1 MGYMRGLH
9 AQPVEYRVKSRILF
23 ALYVLGPMFLV
34 FFLPLPFFRS
44 PLIVFLSEDRLVAVS
59 APFVRVAVAVCLVWF
74 AVASGLVIWPSRR
87 GRAAGPRE
95 WSPRALWGAFVG
107 LSLVGSGVALI
118 HSFRVLP
125 AGIEEFAHVSSLAP
139 SIGFVLGTYILRR
152 GLARGLAALMWVL
165 LVIDILVAL
174 LVPVLLSKVAPAA
187 LSTVAI
193 LYGLTVSGV
202 SWRRQAA
209 VALLLV
215 PLVLV
220 ALSSKEYLRMRFYG
234 SDSFHRGGQTRPPSV
249 TSSTPPVALTFEER
263 LAAFD
268 PSKVA
273 LRFHRASGPLLLVQ
287 FGAWRILQ
295 RTERI
300 SDLAYIVEM
309 TPATVPYAGGVTYVP
324 LLSKLVPRFIWPN
337 KPRETVGQFYGHR
350 YAFLDPPD
358 LVHSVNLPIV
368 TEGWVNAGWTGVVL
382 SAAAMGVALR
392 LIWTLWIGPT
402 GAPGNVLIGMA
413 VVGTAADAESNFS
426 LVVGG
431 MLHALLVYVSLAA
444 FISYWDRTSART
456 RTAGRASS
464 GIIVDAPGR

>member
-1 MGYMRGLH
+1 
-9 AQPVEYRVKSRILF
+9 
-23 ALYVLGPMFLV
+23 MFLV
-34 FFLPLPFFRS
+34 FFLPLPFFRP
-44 PLIVFLSEDRLVAVS
+44 PLIVFLSQDRLVAVNVQ
-59 APFVRVAVAVCLVWF
+59 FVRVAVAVCVLWF
-74 AVASGLVIWPSRR
+74 ALAAGLVVWPSRHD
-87 GRAAGPRE
+87 RAAGPRE
-95 WSPRALWGAFVG
+95 WSARALWGTFVAI
-107 LSLVGSGVALI
+107 SLVGSGVALI
-118 HSFRVLP
+118 HSVRVLP
-125 AGIEEFAHVSSLAP
+125 PGIEELAHVSSLAP
-139 SIGFVLGTYILRR
+139 SIGFVLGTYVLRR
-152 GLARGLAALMWVL
+152 GIARGLAALVWVL
-165 LVIDILVAL
+165 LVIDLFIAL

-209 VALLLV
+209 AALLLV
-215 PLVLV
+215 PVVLV

-234 SDSFHRGGQTRPPSV
+234 SDSFHRGGQTQSPSV
-249 TSSTPPVALTFEER
+249 TSSTPPVRLTFEER

-273 LRFHRASGPLLLVQ
+273 LRFHRASGPLVLVQ

-300 SDLAYIVEM
+300 SDLAYVVEM
-309 TPATVPYAGGVTYVP
+309 TPATVPYARGVTYAP

-337 KPRETVGQFYGHR
+337 KPRETAGQFYGHR

-358 LVHSVNLPIV
+358 VDHSVNLPVV

-382 SAAAMGVALR
+382 SATAIGAALR

-431 MLHALLVYVSLAA
+431 VLHALLVYVSLAA
-444 FISYWDRTSART
+444 FITYWDRRSART
-456 RTAGRASS
+456 RTARGTSRR
-464 GIIVDAPGR
+464 IVVDAPGR